1 MGIPSGGGEQARKT
15 ENTMPLIEVNEI
27 DDPRLHVYR
36 HLKKTNL
43 TRWSGQF
50 IAEGKKLVVQ
60 LLQSDFG
67 VESVLTSEKFV
78 DLLEPLAIG
87 RREDVPIY
95 VLPHRLAQMLV
106 GQKFHAGMLGCGIR
120 HEPPSLSALATADR
134 RHLFVACAGTENPDN
149 IGAIIR
155 IAAAFGVTAVLLGSG
170 CSDPFS
176 RRALRVSMGNA
187 LRVPIIECGEQLA
200 ARLAE
205 LQGLCRAELVAS
217 LLADD
222 AEHLR
227 DVTARESVVVLLG
240 NEDAGLPNEFIELA
254 DRRVTIPMQ
263 SGTDSLNVSVA
274 AGIFL
279 HHFAMR

>member
-1 MGIPSGGGEQARKT
+1 M
-15 ENTMPLIEVNEI
+15 MPLIAVNEI

-36 HLKKTNL
+36 NLKKTNL

-60 LLQSDFG
+60 LLESDFE

-78 DLLEPLAIG
+78 DLLRPLATG
-87 RREDVPIY
+87 RRSDVPIY
-95 VLPHRLAQMLV
+95 VLPHRQAQMLV

-120 HEPPSLSALATADR
+120 REPPPLTELATPDR

-187 LRVPIIECGEQLA
+187 LRVPILECGDELVTQL
-200 ARLAE
+200 LN
-205 LQGLCRAELVAS
+205 LKQHCSPELVAS

-222 AEHLR
+222 AARLH
-227 DVTARESVVVLLG
+227 DVRTDASVVVLVG
-240 NEDAGLPNEFIELA
+240 NEDAGLSDEFINLA
-254 DRRVTIPMQ
+254 DRRVTIPMH

-279 HHFAMR
+279 HHFASQ

>member
-1 MGIPSGGGEQARKT
+1 
-15 ENTMPLIEVNEI
+15 MPLIELNEI

-60 LLQSDFG
+60 LLESDFE

-78 DLLEPLAIG
+78 DKLEPFTTG
-87 RREDVPIY
+87 RRADVPIY

-120 HEPPSLSALATADR
+120 HEPPSLTELATPDR
-134 RHLFVACAGTENPDN
+134 RHLFAACAGTENPDN
-149 IGAIIR
+149 IGAIVR

-187 LRVPIIECGEQLA
+187 LHVPLLECGDQLVSDLLHL
-200 ARLAE
+200 RE
-205 LQGLCRAELVAS
+205 TCDVDIVATV
-217 LLADD
+217 LADS
-222 AEHLR
+222 AEPLR
-227 DVTARESVVVLLG
+227 HVSTEKSVVVLLG
-240 NEDAGLPNEFIELA
+240 NEDAGLSKEFIQLA
-254 DRRVTIPMQ
+254 THHVTIPMHD
-263 SGTDSLNVSVA
+263 GTDSLNVAVA
-274 AGIFL
+274 SAIFL
-279 HHFAMR
+279 HHFAS

>member
-1 MGIPSGGGEQARKT
+1 
-15 ENTMPLIEVNEI
+15 MPLIEVNEI

-60 LLQSDFG
+60 LLESDFG

-78 DLLEPLAIG
+78 DLLEPLTTG
-87 RREDVPIY
+87 RRADVPIY

-120 HEPPSLSALATADR
+120 REPPPLTELASPDR

-155 IAAAFGVTAVLLGSG
+155 IAAAFGVTAVLLGAG

-187 LRVPIIECGEQLA
+187 LRVPIIECGDELET
-200 ARLAE
+200 RLLE
-205 LQGLCRAELVAS
+205 LKRHCNAELVAS

-227 DVTARESVVVLLG
+227 DTTTDSSVVVLLG
-240 NEDAGLPNEFIELA
+240 NEDAGLSYEFIELA
-254 DRRVTIPMQ
+254 DRRVTIPMH

>member
-1 MGIPSGGGEQARKT
+1 
-15 ENTMPLIEVNEI
+15 MPLIEVNEI

-60 LLQSDFG
+60 LLESDFE

-78 DLLEPLAIG
+78 DLLDPLTTG
-87 RREDVPIY
+87 RRADVPIY
-95 VLPHRLAQMLV
+95 VLPHRKAQMLV

-120 HEPPSLSALATADR
+120 REPPLLTELASPDR
-134 RHLFVACAGTENPDN
+134 KHLFVACAGTENPDN

-155 IAAAFGVTAVLLGSG
+155 IAAAFGVTAVLLGAG

-187 LRVPIIECGEQLA
+187 LRVPIIECGDELATQLA
-200 ARLAE
+200 GLKQHCSAE
-205 LQGLCRAELVAS
+205 LIAS

-222 AEHLR
+222 AEHLC
-227 DVTARESVVVLLG
+227 DATTDSSVVVLLG
-240 NEDAGLPNEFIELA
+240 NEDAGLSDEFIELA
-254 DRRVTIPMQ
+254 DRRVTIPMH

-279 HHFAMR
+279 HHFAMQ

>member
-1 MGIPSGGGEQARKT
+1 
-15 ENTMPLIEVNEI
+15 MPLIEIHEI

-36 HLKKTNL
+36 NLKKTNL

-60 LLQSDFG
+60 LLESEFE

-78 DLLEPLAIG
+78 NLLEPLVNG
-87 RREDVPIY
+87 RRADVPVY

-106 GQKFHAGMLGCGIR
+106 GLTFHAGMLGCGVR
-120 HEPPSLSALATADR
+120 HEPPPLSELAKPDR
-134 RHLFVACAGTENPDN
+134 KHLFVACAGTENPDN
-149 IGAIIR
+149 IGAIVR

-176 RRALRVSMGNA
+176 RRALRVSMGNS
-187 LRVPIIECGEQLA
+187 LRIPILESGDQLPA
-200 ARLAE
+200 QLQQLKQRYGADVVATLLAE
-205 LQGLCRAELVAS
+205 
-217 LLADD
+217 D
-222 AEHLR
+222 AEALR
-227 DVTARESVVVLLG
+227 DVSVDGSVVVLLG
-240 NEDAGLPNEFIELA
+240 NEDAGLPDDFIELA

-263 SGTDSLNVSVA
+263 SGTDSLNVAVA

-279 HHFAMR
+279 HHFA

>member
-1 MGIPSGGGEQARKT
+1 
-15 ENTMPLIEVNEI
+15 MPLIEVHEI
-27 DDPRLHVYR
+27 DDPRLDVYR

-60 LLQSDFG
+60 LLESEFE

-78 DLLEPLAIG
+78 DLLEPLATG
-87 RREDVPIY
+87 RRADVPIY

-120 HEPPSLSALATADR
+120 HAPPPLTELVTPDR

-149 IGAIIR
+149 IGAILR

-187 LRVPIIECGEQLA
+187 LRVPVFEYGDELS
-200 ARLAE
+200 ARL
-205 LQGLCRAELVAS
+205 LDLRQHCCAELVAS

-227 DVTARESVVVLLG
+227 DVTLESSVVVLLG
-240 NEDAGLPNEFIELA
+240 NEDAGLSDEFIELA
-254 DRRVTIPMQ
+254 DRRVTIPMH

-279 HHFAMR
+279 HHFALQ